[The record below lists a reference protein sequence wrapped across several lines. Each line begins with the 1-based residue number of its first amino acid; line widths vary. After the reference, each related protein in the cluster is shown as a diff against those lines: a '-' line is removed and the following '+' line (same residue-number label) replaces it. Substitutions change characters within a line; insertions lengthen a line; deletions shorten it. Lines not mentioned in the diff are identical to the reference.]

1 MPLAGTGAR
10 SCNNGNRPDKY
21 LALPPENTYFELDH
35 WLLSLLSFHGKNV
48 QRTEKRKRV
57 FPRNKET
64 IMPSPYVPRPMKRQW
79 KGEERFESFARR
91 GKKRMEKTTFDDDVG
106 IIERTK

>member
-64 IMPSPYVPRPMKRQW
+64 IMPSPRSPTDETIMERGGAFREFRASREEKN
-79 KGEERFESFARR
+79 GE
-91 GKKRMEKTTFDDDVG
+91 DDV
-106 IIERTK
+106 